1 MSRYDLTDFEWRV
14 IEPLLPNKPR
24 GVPRVDDRRVLNG
37 IFWVL
42 RSGAPWR
49 DPARALWP
57 EDHVLQPLRALATGG
72 RVGPADGRDHSGLRP
87 RHPDDRQHIDPGAP
101 AGCDGKK
108 GGRDHCLGR
117 SRGGL
122 TTKIHALVD
131 RRSLPLRLVLTA
143 GQAHDAPA
151 ALGLLDR
158 LEPRTIVLADKAYDG
173 NAIRDLIE
181 AQGAVPNIPAKSNR
195 KWKPCFSKT
204 LYHERNQ
211 VERFFSKLK
220 HFRRI
225 ATRYEK
231 VADNFLAMVQL
242 ASMRLWLRAYES
254 TA

>member
-1 MSRYDLTDFEWRV
+1 VIQGSGMSRYDLTDFEWRV
-14 IEPLLPNKPR
+14 IAPLLPNKPR
-24 GVPRVDDRRVLNG
+24 GVPRVDDRRVPNG

-42 RSGAPWR
+42 RSGAP
-49 DPARALWP
+49 
-57 EDHVLQPLRALATGG
+57 E
-72 RVGPADGRDHSGLRP
+72 
-87 RHPDDRQHIDPGAP
+87 
-101 AGCDGKK
+101 GCDGKK

-131 RRSLPLRLVLTA
+131 RQGLPLRLSLS
-143 GQAHDAPA
+143 GCQAHDALA
-151 ALGLLDR
+151 ALTLLDR
-158 LEPRTIVLADKAYDG
+158 LDPRTIVLADKAYDS

-181 AQGAVPNIPAKSNR
+181 GQGAVPNIPAKSNR

-204 LYHERNQ
+204 LYRERNQ

-225 ATRYEK
+225 ATRYDK
-231 VADNFLAMVQL
+231 LADNCLAMVKL
-242 ASMRLWLRAYES
+242 ASCRLWLRAYES